1 MSKINSVK
9 PYLAIGYNVCVMQR
23 KRSSTQ
29 ISHVSPRS
37 PMQGTV
43 PNQVFQAQN
52 TFLRTIICVSI
63 EEFFEKKTSLF
74 NLDGTLRRNKSD

>member
-9 PYLAIGYNVCVMQR
+9 PYLAMRKINCVKPYLAIGSNVCVMQR

-37 PMQGTV
+37 
-43 PNQVFQAQN
+43 
-52 TFLRTIICVSI
+52 
-63 EEFFEKKTSLF
+63 
-74 NLDGTLRRNKSD
+74 